1 MADNKKP
8 RGINLDFQALA
19 SEFWDKGYLY
29 IEDFFD
35 NELMDRYQGLAL
47 SHFSENPDFV
57 HNNEFLE
64 KSKTDV
70 IPWFPQREG
79 CTDFDIAEKHPHF
92 VGLTEAIL
100 ESGWSTLYS
109 MVMFSNKDTLGQAW
123 HQDCPPEDKSKFNL
137 NRLVYSMDI
146 DDAVGGKTQ
155 VVPGTHKGG
164 AITVGPGDENFA
176 EQVELSPKKGSIVF
190 LHGHTWH
197 RVLPVTGDY
206 RISTNYRCCPAG
218 TPANITD
225 IGVYRNMRY
234 DFANSKV
241 IEDRT

>member
-1 MADNKKP
+1 M
-8 RGINLDFQALA
+8 DFQALA
-19 SEFWDKGYLY
+19 SEFRDKGYLY

-35 NELMDRYQGLAL
+35 HKLMDQYQTLAL
-47 SHFSENPDFV
+47 DHFGDNPDFA
-57 HNNEFLE
+57 HNNEFIE

-79 CTDFDIAEKHPHF
+79 CKDFDIAENHPNF

-109 MVMFSNKDTLGQAW
+109 MVMFSNKGTLGQAW

-146 DDAVGGKTQ
+146 DDGIGGKTQ

-197 RVLPVTGDY
+197 RVLPVKGDY

-218 TPANITD
+218 TPASITD